1 MRTPRMRRTCACLIS
16 LFVFSATALLAQS
29 TGGRFN
35 GKVSDASGAVL
46 PGVAVTLTNDASGVV
61 RATTTNTDGDYSFPE
76 TPVGTYHLEFDLAGF
91 KKNLQPN
98 VLLQLNQ
105 VLTVNETL
113 QIGER
118 KEVVEVTT
126 EAPIVDTSST
136 QLGAVIND
144 RSIAQLPLNSRNTYQ
159 FLSLQPGV
167 QSEVGADL
175 YAGSSDAGSVSVN
188 GGRGRANNF
197 SVNGGDAN
205 DLFVNTPTINPSPDA
220 VEEFR
225 VLTNAFDAESGRN
238 SGSVINVVTKS
249 GGNSFHGNAYDFL
262 RNKVLNS
269 KGYFEPTKAKYN
281 QNQFGGT
288 IGGPIKKNQTFF
300 FGSYEGNRIRQGK
313 LR

>member
-1 MRTPRMRRTCACLIS
+1 MRTPSLRRTCAYMIA
-16 LFVFSATALLAQS
+16 LFVLSASTVFAQS
-29 TGGRFN
+29 TGGRFT
-35 GKVSDASGAVL
+35 GKVSDSSGAIL
-46 PGVAVTLTNDASGVV
+46 PGVVVTLTNDASGVS
-61 RATTTNTDGDYSFPE
+61 RATTTNADGDYSFPE

-126 EAPIVDTSST
+126 EAPIVDTTST

-144 RSIAQLPLNSRNTYQ
+144 RSITQLPLNSRNTYQ

-167 QSEVGADL
+167 QSTVGADL

-205 DLFVNTPTINPSPDA
+205 DLFVNTPTIQPSPDA

-225 VLTNAFDAESGRN
+225 VLTNAFDADTGRN
-238 SGSVINVVTKS
+238 SGSARSSRII
-249 GGNSFHGNAYDFL
+249 GNS
-262 RNKVLNS
+262 R
-269 KGYFEPTKAKYN
+269 
-281 QNQFGGT
+281 
-288 IGGPIKKNQTFF
+288 PIN
-300 FGSYEGNRIRQGK
+300 GNRTFAPCKSRYRSSFALIATAVSPSIVSGRVVATVRNRPGCPITG
-313 LR
+313 